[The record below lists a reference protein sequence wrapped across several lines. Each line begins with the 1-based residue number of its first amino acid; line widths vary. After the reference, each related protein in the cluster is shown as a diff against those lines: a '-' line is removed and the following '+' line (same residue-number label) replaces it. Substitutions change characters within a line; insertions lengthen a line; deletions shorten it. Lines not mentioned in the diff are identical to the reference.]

1 MSGNLNKEQ
10 IKILV
15 KEINDEQLMKNVKY
29 GDLDSMVPLFDKYQV
44 KMYNF
49 FLRYTH
55 NKETSEDLAQNVFN
69 RILSYR
75 QTYNEVYTFKTW
87 IYQIARNVH
96 IDHYSKNKYWSS
108 DYTDPDNTSSDAR
121 NAIEEMEKEQRERTL
136 KEALGLL
143 PMEQREI
150 IELSR
155 FQDLKYDEI
164 SKITGNS
171 VGAVRVKVHRA
182 IKKLK
187 EVYFQLA

>member
-1 MSGNLNKEQ
+1 
-10 IKILV
+10 V
-15 KEINDEQLMKNVKY
+15 KEINDEQLMNNVKN
-29 GDLDSMVPLFDKYQV
+29 GDLDSMIPLFNKYQV

-55 NKETSEDLAQNVFN
+55 NKETSEDLAQNVFR
-69 RILSYR
+69 RILSYK
-75 QTYNEVYTFKTW
+75 QTFNEVYTFKTW

-96 IDHYSKNKYWSS
+96 IDHYSKNRYWSS
-108 DYTDPDNTSSDAR
+108 DYTEPDNTRTDAR

-155 FQDLKYDEI
+155 FQDLKYEEI

>member
-1 MSGNLNKEQ
+1 M
-10 IKILV
+10 
-15 KEINDEQLMKNVKY
+15 KEINDEQLMNQVKN
-29 GDLDSMVPLFDKYQV
+29 GDLDSMIPLFDKYQI

-55 NKETSEDLAQNVFN
+55 NKETSEDLAQNVFS
-69 RILSYR
+69 RILNYR
-75 QTYNEVYTFKTW
+75 QTYSDVYTFKTW

-96 IDHYSKNKYWSS
+96 IDHYSNNKYWSS
-108 DYTDPDNTSSDAR
+108 DFTEPGNTATDAR
-121 NAIEEMEKEQRERTL
+121 NAIDEMEKEQRERTL

-143 PMEQREI
+143 PMDQREI

>member
-1 MSGNLNKEQ
+1 
-10 IKILV
+10 
-15 KEINDEQLMKNVKY
+15 
-29 GDLDSMVPLFDKYQV
+29 
-44 KMYNF
+44 
-49 FLRYTH
+49 
-55 NKETSEDLAQNVFN
+55 
-69 RILSYR
+69 
-75 QTYNEVYTFKTW
+75 
-87 IYQIARNVH
+87 
-96 IDHYSKNKYWSS
+96 
-108 DYTDPDNTSSDAR
+108 
-121 NAIEEMEKEQRERTL
+121 MEKEQRERTL

-155 FQDLKYDEI
+155 FQDLKYEEI